1 MPAARKRARRE
12 PAGSF
17 PRLEGMIDTQDVWLV
32 ANPSSGSNDD
42 DALEALSH
50 HCQSAGLCLTRRIAF
65 PEENLPTP
73 AELDAAGLTLI
84 AVFAGDGT
92 INALVDALEGWSGA
106 VLVLP
111 GGTMN
116 LLSLRLHGP
125 RSSEEIVQSVVR
137 GDARRVRL
145 SAVRCDDHIAL
156 AGLLVGPATA
166 WGDVREAMRELK
178 LASVVEET
186 VAAMNESTDGVP
198 VRCTD
203 PVAGRAEGYPLLM
216 VTPERGDFSIKAY
229 HAEGMVEYAKQ
240 GLAILRRN
248 FRDGPH
254 DDLGNYTTM
263 RIESADGT
271 DIPLLVDGE
280 AVESGASVNLA
291 LDECGVDLIATG
303 EG

>member
-1 MPAARKRARRE
+1 
-12 PAGSF
+12 
-17 PRLEGMIDTQDVWLV
+17 MIDTQDVWLV

-42 DALEALSH
+42 DALEALSRN
-50 HCQSAGLCLTRRIAF
+50 CESAGLCLTRRIAF
-65 PEENLPTP
+65 PEEELPTP
-73 AELDAAGLTLI
+73 EELDAAGLRMI

-92 INALVDALEGWSGA
+92 INALAHALHGWRGA

-145 SAVRCDDHIAL
+145 SAIRCDNHIAL
-156 AGLLVGPATA
+156 AGLLAGPATA
-166 WGDVREAMRELK
+166 WGDVREAMRELNVS
-178 LASVVEET
+178 AMVEET
-186 VAAMNESTDGVP
+186 VAAMNESTEGVP
-198 VRCTD
+198 VRCTE
-203 PVAGRAEGYPLLM
+203 PAAGRTEGYPLLM
-216 VTPERGDFSIKAY
+216 LTPEKGHFSIKAY
-229 HAEGMVEYAKQ
+229 HAEGIVEYARQ

-254 DDLGNYTTM
+254 DDLGNFTSM

-280 AVESGASVNLA
+280 AMQSGASVSLS
-291 LDECGVDLIATG
+291 LTECGVDLIATG
-303 EG
+303 ER

>member
-1 MPAARKRARRE
+1 
-12 PAGSF
+12 
-17 PRLEGMIDTQDVWLV
+17 MIDTHDVWLV

-50 HCQSAGLCLTRRIAF
+50 HCENAGLCLTRRIAF
-65 PEENLPTP
+65 PEESLPTP
-73 AELDAAGLTLI
+73 AELNSAGLSLV

-92 INALVDALEGWSGA
+92 INALIRALEGWSGA

-125 RSSEEIVQSVVR
+125 RSSEEIVESVVR

-145 SAVRCDDHIAL
+145 SVVRIADRIAL
-156 AGLLVGPATA
+156 AGLLAGPATA
-166 WGDVREAMRELK
+166 WGDVRESMRELN
-178 LASVVEET
+178 
-186 VAAMNESTDGVP
+186 VAAMVEDTVTAVSQSTEGVP

-203 PVAGRAEGYPLLM
+203 PAAGRPEGYPLLM
-216 VTPERGDFSIKAY
+216 VMPQHGNFSIKAY
-229 HAEGMVEYAKQ
+229 HAEGIVEYAQQ

-248 FRDGPH
+248 FREGPH

-280 AVESGASVNLA
+280 PIKSGASVRIT

>member
-1 MPAARKRARRE
+1 
-12 PAGSF
+12 
-17 PRLEGMIDTQDVWLV
+17 MIDTQDVWLV

-65 PEENLPTP
+65 PEERLPTS
-73 AELDAAGLTLI
+73 AELDAAGLTVI

-92 INALVDALEGWSGA
+92 INALARTLEGWSGA

-116 LLSLRLHGP
+116 LLSQRLHGP
-125 RSSEEIVQSVVR
+125 RSSEEIVESVVR

-145 SAVRCDDHIAL
+145 SAIRADDHVAL
-156 AGLLVGPATA
+156 AGLLAGPATA
-166 WGDVREAMRELK
+166 WGDVRESMRELN
-178 LASVVEET
+178 
-186 VAAMNESTDGVP
+186 VAAMVEDTVTAVSESTEGVP

-203 PVAGRAEGYPLLM
+203 PAAGRAEGYPLLM
-216 VTPERGDFSIKAY
+216 AMPQRGNFSIKAY
-229 HAEGMVEYAKQ
+229 HAEGIIEYARQ

-248 FRDGPH
+248 FREGPH

-280 AVESGASVNLA
+280 AVEGGASIRLT